1 MQSEKSRGASEESCK
16 AGCLYSVHLLVSV
29 SLRSRISFSGGWRA
43 QKVLSLLLVAARL
56 VGARLGDFLRDNMTH
71 TLASGDSVC
80 RYQTKGPILQSK
92 VFLVQPSRS
101 LPLFLGLLR
110 KFAMSASNFKV
121 GSSHPGCQN
130 RVFIGRFW
138 MIGVLFAVHFSH
150 GPTLVQLRLQVTQLF
165 FYRPKSYLKQCVNFR
180 WKCLLAG
187 TGDHS
192 K

>member
-1 MQSEKSRGASEESCK
+1 M
-16 AGCLYSVHLLVSV
+16 
-29 SLRSRISFSGGWRA
+29 
-43 QKVLSLLLVAARL
+43 LSLLLVAGRL